1 MNYWAVPIF
10 EIEKTRQK
18 FIVVN
23 RIGREQKIGIYSQ
36 KTTHTLQAKIW
47 KDLCKKNML
56 ITKQINRYAL
66 YFKYGKYQSMAWS

>member
-1 MNYWAVPIF
+1 MDYWAVPIF
-10 EIEKTRQK
+10 EIEKNRQK

-47 KDLCKKNML
+47 KDLCKK
-56 ITKQINRYAL
+56 YAD
-66 YFKYGKYQSMAWS
+66 Y